1 MSLTPTSR
9 SPDLA
14 LRLSRSPPG
23 PFPRAAQPSPSP
35 PHRPGQPEASPPP
48 PASPAASS
56 RLPPPARRLP
66 GALDRR
72 LPPAALKPRGPGSR
86 LDAVGRQLRPGHLNL
101 SLPPLSASRIRV
113 LAPSRAPRGLPSR
126 PSAGTSDVLGPPR
139 REEAGIGPGAGHLTC
154 AVAALRGLPAG
165 SAAAAGAG
173 PGPGARPPAPRPRPP
188 PLRPPRPPPQQ
199 QW

>member
-1 MSLTPTSR
+1 MFVP
-9 SPDLA
+9 PLA
-14 LRLSRSPPG
+14 SS
-23 PFPRAAQPSPSP
+23 
-35 PHRPGQPEASPPP
+35 
-48 PASPAASS
+48 AASTQ
-56 RLPPPARRLP
+56 LPPPALRLQGSRDPRLP
-66 GALDRR
+66 R
-72 LPPAALKPRGPGSR
+72 AAFKSREPGPG
-86 LDAVGRQLRPGHLNL
+86 LDAVGRQQISDHLTL
-101 SLPPLSASRIRV
+101 ALPPLSAPRARLLV
-113 LAPSRAPRGLPSR
+113 PSRAPRGLPSR